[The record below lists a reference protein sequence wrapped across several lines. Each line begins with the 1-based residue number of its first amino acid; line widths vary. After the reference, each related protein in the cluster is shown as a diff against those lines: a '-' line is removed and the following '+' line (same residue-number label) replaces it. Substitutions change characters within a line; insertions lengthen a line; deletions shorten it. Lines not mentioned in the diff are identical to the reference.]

1 MRERSFYGIT
11 LKALY
16 SSQGRMTDW
25 PMVSS
30 KLCAVFGCG
39 KSWHSCNSCPAY
51 DDGSEVAEQIAAIL
65 AGLA

>member
-1 MRERSFYGIT
+1 MKERSFHGIT

-16 SSQGRMTDW
+16 SDRGRMTDW

-30 KLCAVFGCG
+30 KLCALFGCG
-39 KSWHSCNSCPAY
+39 ESRYSCSGCPAY
-51 DDGSEVAEQIAAIL
+51 DDGSEVAEQVAAIL